1 MTLAVFFVI
10 LSALALVGLVFLA
23 RGHWFSRSV
32 AVAHPSQL
40 QPIDV
45 DAFRNLMDESEEEY
59 LREKLPSREFR
70 RVYRERMLAA
80 VDYVRGAYC
89 NAGILV
95 QIAQAARE
103 STDPA
108 ISEAAGNLFENAVQL
123 RWYAFQ
129 VIPRLEEINT
139 LDVQVGVEEGR
150 AGEPSGRIARPA
162 VICGQRGQQPSIELL
177 QVVRQVVS
185 PVADAYVG
193 QVKII
198 RAERGLAQLLRDTLS
213 R

>member
-10 LSALALVGLVFLA
+10 LSALALVALVFLA
-23 RGHWFSRSV
+23 RGHWLSRAV

-45 DAFRNLMDESEEEY
+45 DAFRNLTDESEEAY
-59 LREKLPSREFR
+59 LREKLPFGEFR
-70 RVYRERMLAA
+70 RVHRERMLAA
-80 VDYVRGAYC
+80 VDYVRGAYR

-103 STDPA
+103 STDTA

-129 VIPRLEEINT
+129 VIPRLY
-139 LDVQVGVEEGR
+139 LGVLLPGR
-150 AGEPSGRIARPA
+150 SHAPRRL
-162 VICGQRGQQPSIELL
+162 V
-177 QVVRQVVS
+177 
-185 PVADAYVG
+185 DKY
-193 QVKII
+193 
-198 RAERGLAQLLRDTLS
+198 DTLARQALVLS
-213 R
+213 CLGSTGQNA

>member
-1 MTLAVFFVI
+1 MTLAAFFVI

-32 AVAHPSQL
+32 AVTHPSQL

-59 LREKLPSREFR
+59 LREKLPSGEFR

-129 VIPRLEEINT
+129 VIPRLY
-139 LDVQVGVEEGR
+139 LGVLFPGHNHAPR
-150 AGEPSGRIARPA
+150 RL
-162 VICGQRGQQPSIELL
+162 V
-177 QVVRQVVS
+177 
-185 PVADAYVG
+185 DKY
-193 QVKII
+193 
-198 RAERGLAQLLRDTLS
+198 DTLARQALVLS
-213 R
+213 CMGSMGQNA